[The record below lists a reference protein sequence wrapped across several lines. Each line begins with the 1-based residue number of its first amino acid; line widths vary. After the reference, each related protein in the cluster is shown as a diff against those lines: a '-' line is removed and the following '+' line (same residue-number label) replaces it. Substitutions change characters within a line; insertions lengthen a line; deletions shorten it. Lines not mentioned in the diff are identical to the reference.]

1 MNIRFLMSFVI
12 FIFISTFMHKAYAV
26 EKIAIINLVN
36 IFQKSPQQ
44 ALAAKKLEIE
54 FQDRATELDLIQK
67 DLNAKIE
74 ILKRNAKNMDANARN
89 ALEEALNA
97 QRENFSNKAKSF
109 DHDQMQRQHEEQNKI
124 IMQIKKIVQQIA
136 FERGYQLVIDSNAI
150 IYFNNTQDIT
160 EDVLKKMDQ
169 K

>member
-1 MNIRFLMSFVI
+1 MNTRFLIFI
-12 FIFISTFMHKAYAV
+12 FIFISTFIHKVYGF

-54 FQDRATELDLIQK
+54 FQDRATELDLIQR

-74 ILKRNAKNMDANARN
+74 ILKRNSKNMDTNARN
-89 ALEEALNA
+89 ALEEALTA

-124 IMQIKKIVQQIA
+124 IMQIKNIVQQIA
-136 FERGYQLVIDSNAI
+136 LEKGYQLVIDSNAI
-150 IYFNNTQDIT
+150 IYFNNIQDIT